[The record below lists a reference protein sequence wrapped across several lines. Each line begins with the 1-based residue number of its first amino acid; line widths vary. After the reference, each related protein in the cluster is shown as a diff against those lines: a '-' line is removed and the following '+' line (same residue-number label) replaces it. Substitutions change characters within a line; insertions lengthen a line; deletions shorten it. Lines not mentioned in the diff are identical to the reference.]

1 MKKKILI
8 PVSIVLALALLLGG
22 AFLYVRSAKPFHTG
36 DLTGTAAQYP
46 YEGRETAPME
56 VRDTGAFVIL
66 QFTDTHFTTGKG
78 KDAKTLKAIGDEVD
92 RVRPDLVVITGDM
105 LEGHNSLI
113 FYDKQGATD
122 AIAEMFEH
130 REQPW
135 AYVPGN
141 NDCEY
146 LGTSEDVAAY
156 LAKNYEYCIL
166 SNEPGP
172 DGVAPFL
179 TGATQYAIPLLYADG
194 TVAHEL
200 LFMDSLGRDPDTNY
214 LTYGYFKQDQA
225 NWLEGQ
231 LMALKEEAPLAR
243 ASVFFHGNT
252 PAFSDAFEEVWRNTE
267 GSAVVDEAM
276 ARAGN
281 VGLVSIGHIHP
292 PVNWLAYLG
301 RTYYQVVRASGYS
314 STKTPGGVMI
324 TIYPGDGNPQR
335 QYSFE
340 EVVF

>member
-22 AFLYVRSAKPFHTG
+22 AVAYVLTQKPFHTG

-46 YEGRETAPME
+46 YAGREIQPMQ
-56 VRDTGAFVIL
+56 VRDTGEFVIL
-66 QFTDTHFTTGKG
+66 QFADTHFATGKG
-78 KDAKTLKAIGDEVD
+78 KDAQTLAAMEAAVARIK
-92 RVRPDLVVITGDM
+92 PDLVVIAGDM
-105 LEGHNSLI
+105 LEGRNSLLH
-113 FYDKQGATD
+113 YDKRGALN
-122 AIAEMFEH
+122 AVAALFEG
-130 REQPW
+130 RKQPW

-146 LGTSEDVAAY
+146 FGTSEDVAAH
-156 LAKNYEYCIL
+156 LAQNYEYCAV
-166 SNEPGP
+166 SNEPG
-172 DGVAPFL
+172 L

-194 TVAHEL
+194 SVAHEL
-200 LFMDSLGRDPDTNY
+200 LFMDSLGRDPETNY
-214 LTYGYFKQDQA
+214 ITYGYFKQDQA
-225 NWLEGQ
+225 DWLKGR
-231 LMALKEEAPLAR
+231 LMALRENAPLAR

-252 PAFSDAFEEVWRNTE
+252 PAFSDAIPDVWRNTE
-267 GSAVVDEAM
+267 GSIVVDEAM
-276 ARAGN
+276 EAVGN

-292 PVNWLAYLG
+292 PENWLAFLG
-301 RTYYQVVRASGYS
+301 HTYYQVVRSSGYF
-314 STKTPGGVMI
+314 STKTPGGAMI